1 MRNITIR
8 ILVWGWCDD
17 FVIIIITS
25 SGDEIYV
32 FILVGLSVCL
42 PVPVFSLSLP
52 LSLCSFLLSPP
63 PPPLPP
69 TPPYRPLPLPPS
81 LSLSLS
87 LSLSISLSLAHI
99 HTHTLSLSLSHSPAL
114 SQHGKLGTRN
124 MFICWVPHITEKG
137 SITTYIHKI
146 SLNKCSTL
154 LTFVIFF
161 LIQFFSERGGGG
173 GGGDQSVKRGFNISF
188 RNYRRYDT
196 RHLRCYY
203 LLQIN
208 FLCNSFHGSHIVCL
222 IIVMQLSSVHCVR
235 LQFR

>member
-1 MRNITIR
+1 MKFMFSSL
-8 ILVWGWCDD
+8 LVCR
-17 FVIIIITS
+17 
-25 SGDEIYV
+25 
-32 FILVGLSVCL
+32 SV
-42 PVPVFSLSLP
+42 SLSSP
-52 LSLCSFLLSPP
+52 SLCLSPSVP
-63 PPPLPP
+63 SSFRHPH
-69 TPPYRPLPLPPS
+69 PPYRPRPLTAPS
-81 LSLSLS
+81 LSPLSLSLS
-87 LSLSISLSLAHI
+87 LSMSLSLAHI

-137 SITTYIHKI
+137 SITTYFHKI

-161 LIQFFSERGGGG
+161 LIQFFSERR

-208 FLCNSFHGSHIVCL
+208 FLCNSFHESLDRIL
-222 IIVMQLSSVHCVR
+222 
-235 LQFR
+235 FAW